1 MPPNPIQKSKVAN
14 KPAPND
20 KAVKQSW
27 LRSKLRFLQPERY
40 QRKSSTPQEKHI
52 EAWQYKVATDF
63 IPEPRKKPSQT
74 ENSYKPQRKH
84 IEAWQREVD
93 AHFIPKPRKKPSQ
106 MEYSST
112 PQGKHIEA
120 WQYKVAADFIPE
132 PRKKPSQTENSY
144 KPQRKHIEAWQ
155 REVDAHFIPKPRKKS
170 SRTKRSQT
178 SRLPEKEPDGF
189 TFIGNGGY
197 FESPQADLTRI
208 REPPP
213 IRLSQELRQSY
224 SETKDSQDPPNI
236 FRTQTTNIPLQ
247 ANPPK
252 PHSRAKPSSSQNNF
266 RSGPPRAPST
276 ISFEAHM
283 EEFPEFDH
291 FRPIKEYQKLQRII
305 EETKHARPQ
314 TVIASEVQRHKS
326 VAGAIC
332 HEPSRRSS
340 MPFSEA
346 SHSRPGSSR
355 IHAPVGQFQA
365 LMLENEYHSLE
376 AQDRRDADE
385 KHQRLLARSRR
396 PRIPVTPNPL
406 ENISQSGTR
415 YLRRVPITR
424 SSHQP
429 AAIPIHSSAR
439 PYRPRAPNT
448 PRPSENN
455 VRLETGFLE
464 RFPTSHQPS
473 SSSRPHRPPTTLTP
487 KPPTTLTPKPPTT
500 LTPKPPTTLTPKPP
514 TPLTPKPPT
523 TLTPKPPTPL
533 TPKLPTPLT
542 PKPPQ
547 RTVHFQEKPSPG
559 VPNTLKKRRPPPK
572 SPQPLSDEV
581 KPRPPLRPC
590 LISKVSSSICYKI

>member
-40 QRKSSTPQEKHI
+40 QRKSSTPQVKHI
-52 EAWQYKVATDF
+52 EAWQYKVA
-63 IPEPRKKPSQT
+63 S
-74 ENSYKPQRKH
+74 
-84 IEAWQREVD
+84 
-93 AHFIPKPRKKPSQ
+93 
-106 MEYSST
+106 
-112 PQGKHIEA
+112 
-120 WQYKVAADFIPE
+120 DFIPE

-365 LMLENEYHSLE
+365 LILE

-487 KPPTTLTPKPPTT
+487 KPPTTLTPNPPTS
-500 LTPKPPTTLTPKPP
+500 
-514 TPLTPKPPT
+514 LTPKPPT